1 MYIYNKLI
9 YSFLVLFG
17 VVTIIFILF
26 NIIPSDPAK
35 MMLGDRDNQK
45 QLILINKKYH
55 FDEPLFHQYLYYIND
70 LSPISLMWLDKE
82 EFKYMQ
88 LISFNSCSIILKY
101 PYLRQSFYQR
111 NVNVS
116 TLIFNAFPNTFILAF
131 SSILLAFIIG
141 LPLGLLAASFKGK
154 FLDQFITSVSVL
166 GMSLP
171 SFFSAVLIA
180 YIFAY
185 KMRDFTN
192 LNITGSLFVIDDLG
206 SGSILSLR
214 NLILPTLTLAIRPL
228 AVIVNLTRTSLIDEI
243 SSDYILLAR
252 SKGLSK
258 MYVLIFHAL
267 PNSMSAVITATS
279 GWFAGLLSG
288 AVFVEYIFGW
298 HGLGKLLVDGLVN
311 MDFPLVMGIILV
323 ISSCFVIINIL
334 VDLVYLWLDPR
345 VKIY

>member
-1 MYIYNKLI
+1 M
-9 YSFLVLFG
+9 LVIFG
-17 VVTIIFILF
+17 VVTIIFVLF

-35 MMLGDRDNQK
+35 LMLGDRDNEK
-45 QLILINKKYH
+45 QLKIINEKYH
-55 FDEPLFHQYLYYIND
+55 FDKPLFTQYIYYLND
-70 LSPISLMWLDKE
+70 LSPISILYE
-82 EFKYMQ
+82 ENSSFEYFT
-88 LISFNSCSIILKY
+88 LISFDSFKIILKF
-101 PYLRQSFYQR
+101 PYLRQSFYQK

-116 TLIFNAFPNTFILAF
+116 SLIINALPNTF
-131 SSILLAFIIG
+131 LLAFTSIFFGFIVG
-141 LPLGLLAASFKGK
+141 VPLGLLSAYYKGTYIDK
-154 FLDQFITSVSVL
+154 FITTISVL

-185 KMRDFTN
+185 RMKDFTG
-192 LNITGSLFVIDDLG
+192 LDITGSLFVLNDLG
-206 SGSILSLR
+206 TETYINLK
-214 NLILPTLTLAIRPL
+214 NLILPTLTLSIRPL
-228 AVIVNLTRTSLIDEI
+228 AVIVNLTRASIIEQM
-243 SSDYILLAR
+243 SFDYILLAR

-258 MYVLIFHAL
+258 MYVLICHAL
-267 PNSMSAVITATS
+267 PNSMSSVVTATS

-323 ISSCFVIINIL
+323 ISSCFVLINIL
-334 VDLVYLWLDPR
+334 VDLVYIWLDPR